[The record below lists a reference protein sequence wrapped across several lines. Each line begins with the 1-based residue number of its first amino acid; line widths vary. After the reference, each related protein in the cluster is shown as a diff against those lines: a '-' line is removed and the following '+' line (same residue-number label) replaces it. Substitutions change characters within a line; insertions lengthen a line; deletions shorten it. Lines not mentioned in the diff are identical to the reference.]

1 MYSPISSINGQ
12 KDVRVQGQSSDLAN
26 RQNFG
31 MSSLPKI
38 LKGNDTINDSQDPEV
53 MELYSRAKAQ
63 QEEILYLREQ
73 IALASIRESQ
83 LLNEKYGL
91 EKKFSELRM
100 ALDEKQNEAIISAS
114 NELTRRKGDLEENLR
129 LVNELKDTED
139 DKYIFMSSMLGL
151 LAEYGVFP
159 RVASASNLTNNVK
172 HLHDQLEMK
181 IRTSHAK
188 IAQLNSM
195 VTNHARGGSFD
206 MESPHSSSINNQLP
220 SGSMGMNEYPAFKQ
234 YIDGQHNE
242 AAATGSG
249 DVQAS
254 KHLPAESLL
263 FNREMHQQANI
274 GSHLE
279 ISSNTDRDVSGPAKD
294 NLFAINGVNERF
306 EESNNENRHN
316 PPTVGSE
323 IGGSFSSEGESPG
336 IEVFQIIG
344 EAKPGC
350 KLLGCG
356 FPVRGTSLCMFQW
369 VRHYPDGTR
378 QYIEGATNPEYVVT
392 ADDIDK
398 LIAVECIPMDD
409 QGHQGELVRL
419 FANDQNNITCD
430 PDMQSEIDTHISEGQ
445 ATFNVLML
453 VDSFEN
459 WEPVTIF
466 LLRSSFQVKVHR
478 TQAVVIVE
486 NFSKELSIKIP
497 SGLSTQFVITCSDGS
512 SHPFSTNN
520 DIRMRDSL
528 VLTMRIFQSKIK
540 MKRRKKKERKIINIQ
555 KICKFNTIQEKF
567 SINC

>member
-1 MYSPISSINGQ
+1 MYSASSSMNGQ
-12 KDVRVQGQSSDLAN
+12 NDVRVQGQSSDLAN
-26 RQNFG
+26 RQDFG
-31 MSSLPKI
+31 MSSLPKN
-38 LKGNDTINDSQDPEV
+38 LKGNDTISDSQDREA

-73 IALASIRESQ
+73 IALASVRESQ

-100 ALDEKQNEAIISAS
+100 ALDEKQSEAIISAS
-114 NELTRRKGDLEENLR
+114 NELACRKGDLEENLR

-151 LAEYGVFP
+151 LAEYGIFP
-159 RVASASNLTNNVK
+159 RAASASSLTNNVK

-195 VTNHARGGSFD
+195 GTNHTRGGSFD
-206 MESPHSSSINNQLP
+206 TESPHSSSMNNQLP
-220 SGSMGMNEYPAFKQ
+220 SSSLGMNEYPAFKQ
-234 YIDGQHNE
+234 YLDGQHNE
-242 AAATGSG
+242 AVDTGSR

-254 KHLPAESLL
+254 KHLPAENFL

-279 ISSNTDRDVSGPAKD
+279 ISSNTDRDVPG
-294 NLFAINGVNERF
+294 FTVNERF

-316 PPTVGSE
+316 PPPGGNE
-323 IGGSFSSEGESPG
+323 IGGSVSSEGESPG
-336 IEVFQIIG
+336 IEGFQIIG

-350 KLLGCG
+350 GLLGCG

-419 FANDQNNITCD
+419 FANDQNKITCD
-430 PDMQSEIDTHISEGQ
+430 PDMQSEIDTHISESQ

-453 VDSFEN
+453 VDSSEN

-466 LLRSSFQVKVHR
+466 LRRSSFQVKVHR
-478 TQAVVIVE
+478 TQAVVIAE
-486 NFSKELSIKIP
+486 KFSKELSIKIP
-497 SGLSTQFVITCSDGS
+497 SGLSAQFVITCSDGS

-520 DIRMRDSL
+520 DIRMRDTL
-528 VLTMRIFQSKIK
+528 VLTMRIFQNKAFDE
-540 MKRRKKKERKIINIQ
+540 KRKGKV
-555 KICKFNTIQEKF
+555 
-567 SINC
+567 

>member
-528 VLTMRIFQSKIK
+528 VLTMRIFQSKVL
-540 MKRRKKKERKIINIQ
+540 
-555 KICKFNTIQEKF
+555 F
-567 SINC
+567 SLRYSEI

>member
-1 MYSPISSINGQ
+1 MYSTSSSINGQ
-12 KDVRVQGQSSDLAN
+12 KNERVQGQSSDLAN
-26 RQNFG
+26 RQDFG
-31 MSSLPKI
+31 MSSLPKN
-38 LKGNDTINDSQDPEV
+38 LKGNDTINDSQDREA

-73 IALASIRESQ
+73 IALASVRESQ

-100 ALDEKQNEAIISAS
+100 ALDEKQSEAIISAS
-114 NELTRRKGDLEENLR
+114 NELARRKGDLEENLR

-151 LAEYGVFP
+151 LAEYGIFP
-159 RVASASNLTNNVK
+159 RVASASSLTNNVK

-195 VTNHARGGSFD
+195 VTNHARAGSFD
-206 MESPHSSSINNQLP
+206 TESPHSSSINNQLP

-234 YIDGQHNE
+234 YIDVQHNE
-242 AAATGSG
+242 AVDTGSR

-263 FNREMHQQANI
+263 FNREVHQQANI
-274 GSHLE
+274 GSHLD
-279 ISSNTDRDVSGPAKD
+279 ISSSTDRHIPGPTKD
-294 NLFAINGVNERF
+294 NLFDRSGVNERF
-306 EESNNENRHN
+306 EESNNENHHN
-316 PPTVGSE
+316 PPPVGKE

-336 IEVFQIIG
+336 IEGFQIIG

-350 KLLGCG
+350 RLLGCG

-419 FANDQNNITCD
+419 FANDQNKITCD

-453 VDSFEN
+453 VDSSEN

-466 LLRSSFQVKVHR
+466 LRRSSFQVKVHR
-478 TQAVVIVE
+478 TQAVVIE
-486 NFSKELSIKIP
+486 EIFSKELSIKIP

-520 DIRMRDSL
+520 DIRMRDTL
-528 VLTMRIFQSKIK
+528 VLTVRIFQSKALDE
-540 MKRRKKKERKIINIQ
+540 KRKGKI
-555 KICKFNTIQEKF
+555 
-567 SINC
+567 

>member
-181 IRTSHAK
+181 IRTSH
-188 IAQLNSM
+188 
-195 VTNHARGGSFD
+195 
-206 MESPHSSSINNQLP
+206 
-220 SGSMGMNEYPAFKQ
+220 GMNEYPAFKQ

>member
-139 DKYIFMSSMLGL
+139 DKYIFMSSMIGL

-279 ISSNTDRDVSGPAKD
+279 ISSNTERDVSGPAKD

-316 PPTVGSE
+316 PPTVGND

-453 VDSFEN
+453 VDSSEN

-528 VLTMRIFQSKIK
+528 VLTMRIFQSKVL
-540 MKRRKKKERKIINIQ
+540 
-555 KICKFNTIQEKF
+555 F
-567 SINC
+567 SLRYSEI

>member
-1 MYSPISSINGQ
+1 MYSASSSMNGQ
-12 KDVRVQGQSSDLAN
+12 NDVRVQGQSSDLAN
-26 RQNFG
+26 RQDFG
-31 MSSLPKI
+31 MSSLPKN
-38 LKGNDTINDSQDPEV
+38 LKGNDTISDSQDREA

-73 IALASIRESQ
+73 IALASVRESQ
-83 LLNEKYGL
+83 LLNEKYEL

-100 ALDEKQNEAIISAS
+100 ALDEKQSEAIISAS
-114 NELTRRKGDLEENLR
+114 NELARRKGDLEENLR

-151 LAEYGVFP
+151 LAEYGIFP
-159 RVASASNLTNNVK
+159 RAASASSLTNNVK

-181 IRTSHAK
+181 IRTSH
-188 IAQLNSM
+188 
-195 VTNHARGGSFD
+195 
-206 MESPHSSSINNQLP
+206 
-220 SGSMGMNEYPAFKQ
+220 GMNEYPAFKQ
-234 YIDGQHNE
+234 YLDGQHNE
-242 AAATGSG
+242 AVDTGSR

-254 KHLPAESLL
+254 KHLPAENFL

-279 ISSNTDRDVSGPAKD
+279 ISSNTDRDVPG
-294 NLFAINGVNERF
+294 FTVNERF

-316 PPTVGSE
+316 PPPGGNE
-323 IGGSFSSEGESPG
+323 IGGSVSSEGESPG
-336 IEVFQIIG
+336 IEGFQIIG

-350 KLLGCG
+350 GLLGCG
-356 FPVRGTSLCMFQW
+356 YPVRGTSLCMFQW

-378 QYIEGATNPEYVVT
+378 QYIEGAMNPEYVVT

-419 FANDQNNITCD
+419 FANDQHKITCD
-430 PDMQSEIDTHISEGQ
+430 PDMQSEIDTHISESQ

-453 VDSFEN
+453 VDSSEN

-466 LLRSSFQVKVHR
+466 LRRSSFQVKVHR
-478 TQAVVIVE
+478 TQAVVIAE
-486 NFSKELSIKIP
+486 KFSKELSIKIP

-520 DIRMRDSL
+520 DIRMRDTL
-528 VLTMRIFQSKIK
+528 VLTMRIFQNKAFDE
-540 MKRRKKKERKIINIQ
+540 KRKGKV
-555 KICKFNTIQEKF
+555 
-567 SINC
+567 

>member
-528 VLTMRIFQSKIK
+528 VLTMRIFQSKALDE
-540 MKRRKKKERKIINIQ
+540 KRKGKI
-555 KICKFNTIQEKF
+555 
-567 SINC
+567 

>member
-1 MYSPISSINGQ
+1 MYSASSSINGQ
-12 KDVRVQGQSSDLAN
+12 KDVRVQGKSSDLAN
-26 RQNFG
+26 RQDFG
-31 MSSLPKI
+31 MSSVPKS
-38 LKGNDTINDSQDPEV
+38 LKGNDTINESQDREA

-73 IALASIRESQ
+73 IGLASVRESQ

-100 ALDEKQNEAIISAS
+100 ALDEKQSEAIMSAS
-114 NELTRRKGDLEENLR
+114 NELARRKGDLEENLR

-151 LAEYGVFP
+151 LAEYGIFP
-159 RVASASNLTNNVK
+159 RVASASSLTNNVK

-188 IAQLNSM
+188 ISELNSM
-195 VTNHARGGSFD
+195 ATNHARGGSFD

-220 SGSMGMNEYPAFKQ
+220 SGSMGMHEYPSFKQ

-242 AAATGSG
+242 AVDAGSR

-263 FNREMHQQANI
+263 LNREMHQQANI
-274 GSHLE
+274 GNHLE
-279 ISSNTDRDVSGPAKD
+279 ISSNTDRDVPGPSKD
-294 NLFAINGVNERF
+294 NLFDRNGANERF
-306 EESNNENRHN
+306 EDSTNEIRHN
-316 PPTVGSE
+316 PPVGNE

-336 IEVFQIIG
+336 IEGFQIIG

-350 KLLGCG
+350 RLLGCG

-409 QGHQGELVRL
+409 QGHQGEIVRL
-419 FANDQNNITCD
+419 FANDQNKITCD
-430 PDMQSEIDTHISEGQ
+430 LDMQSEIDTHISEGQ

-453 VDSFEN
+453 
-459 WEPVTIF
+459 
-466 LLRSSFQVKVHR
+466 
-478 TQAVVIVE
+478 
-486 NFSKELSIKIP
+486 IKIP
-497 SGLSTQFVITCSDGS
+497 GGLSTQFVITCSNGS

-520 DIRMRDSL
+520 DIRMRDTL
-528 VLTMRIFQSKIK
+528 VLTMRIFQSKALDE
-540 MKRRKKKERKIINIQ
+540 KRKGKI
-555 KICKFNTIQEKF
+555 
-567 SINC
+567 

>member
-139 DKYIFMSSMLGL
+139 DKYIFMSSMIGL

-279 ISSNTDRDVSGPAKD
+279 ISSNTERDVSGPAKD

-316 PPTVGSE
+316 PPTVGND

-453 VDSFEN
+453 VDSSEN

-528 VLTMRIFQSKIK
+528 VLTMRIFQSKALDE
-540 MKRRKKKERKIINIQ
+540 KRKGKI
-555 KICKFNTIQEKF
+555 
-567 SINC
+567 

>member
-1 MYSPISSINGQ
+1 MYSASSSINGQ

-26 RQNFG
+26 RKNFG
-31 MSSLPKI
+31 MSSLPKN
-38 LKGNDTINDSQDPEV
+38 LKGNDTINDSQDCEA

-63 QEEILYLREQ
+63 EEEILYLREQ
-73 IALASIRESQ
+73 IALASVRESQ

-159 RVASASNLTNNVK
+159 RVASASSLTNNVK

-195 VTNHARGGSFD
+195 ATNHARGGSFD
-206 MESPHSSSINNQLP
+206 MELPHSSSINNQLP

-242 AAATGSG
+242 AVATGSG

-254 KHLPAESLL
+254 KHLPTESLR
-263 FNREMHQQANI
+263 FNRERHQQANI

-279 ISSNTDRDVSGPAKD
+279 ISSNTDRDVPGPAKD
-294 NLFAINGVNERF
+294 NLFARNGVNERF

-316 PPTVGSE
+316 PPTVGNE

-336 IEVFQIIG
+336 IEVFQIVG

-419 FANDQNNITCD
+419 FANDQNKITCD
-430 PDMQSEIDTHISEGQ
+430 PDMQLEIDTHITEGQ

-453 VDSFEN
+453 VDSSEN
-459 WEPVTIF
+459 WEPATIF
-466 LLRSSFQVKVHR
+466 LRRSSFQVKVHR
-478 TQAVVIVE
+478 TQDVVIVE
-486 NFSKELSIKIP
+486 KISKELSIVGRGRIC
-497 SGLSTQFVITCSDGS
+497 LS
-512 SHPFSTNN
+512 
-520 DIRMRDSL
+520 
-528 VLTMRIFQSKIK
+528 
-540 MKRRKKKERKIINIQ
+540 RKL
-555 KICKFNTIQEKF
+555 
-567 SINC
+567 

>member
-1 MYSPISSINGQ
+1 MFPTNSSSNGQ
-12 KDVRVQGQSSDLAN
+12 KDVRVQGQSSNLSSRHD
-26 RQNFG
+26 FG
-31 MSSLPKI
+31 MTSLPKN
-38 LKGNDTINDSQDPEV
+38 LMGNDTINDSQDHEA
-53 MELYSRAKAQ
+53 MELYSRAKAK

-73 IALASIRESQ
+73 IALASVRESQ

-100 ALDEKQNEAIISAS
+100 ALDEKQSEAIMSAS
-114 NELTRRKGDLEENLR
+114 NELARRKGDLEENLR
-129 LVNELKDTED
+129 LVNELKDTEND
-139 DKYIFMSSMLGL
+139 RYIFMSSMLGL
-151 LAEYGVFP
+151 LAEYGIFP
-159 RVASASNLTNNVK
+159 RVANASSLTNNVK

-195 VTNHARGGSFD
+195 VTHHARGGSFD
-206 MESPHSSSINNQLP
+206 TESPHSSSINNQLP
-220 SGSMGMNEYPAFKQ
+220 SGSMGMAEYPSFKQ
-234 YIDGQHNE
+234 YIDGKHDE
-242 AAATGSG
+242 AVDARSR

-254 KHLPAESLL
+254 LHLRAESLQL
-263 FNREMHQQANI
+263 NHEMHQQANI
-274 GSHLE
+274 GSHFE
-279 ISSNTDRDVSGPAKD
+279 ISSNIDRDVPFPSKD
-294 NLFAINGVNERF
+294 NLFDRNGVNERF
-306 EESNNENRHN
+306 EESTNENRHN
-316 PPTVGSE
+316 PPMGNE
-323 IGGSFSSEGESPG
+323 MGGSISSEGESPG
-336 IEVFQIIG
+336 IENFQIIG

-350 KLLGCG
+350 RILGCG

-419 FANDQNNITCD
+419 FANDQNKITCD

-453 VDSFEN
+453 VESSEN
-459 WEPVTIF
+459 WEPATIF
-466 LLRSSFQVKVHR
+466 LRRSSFQVKVHR
-478 TQAVVIVE
+478 TQAVVIAE

-520 DIRMRDSL
+520 DIRMRDTL
-528 VLTMRIFQSKIK
+528 VLTIRIFQSKALDE
-540 MKRRKKKERKIINIQ
+540 KRKGRI
-555 KICKFNTIQEKF
+555 
-567 SINC
+567 

>member
-1 MYSPISSINGQ
+1 
-12 KDVRVQGQSSDLAN
+12 
-26 RQNFG
+26 

-139 DKYIFMSSMLGL
+139 DKYIFMSSMIGL

-172 HLHDQLEMK
+172 SLRYIIISEELKGPHLHDQLEMK

-279 ISSNTDRDVSGPAKD
+279 ISSNTERDVSGPAKD

-316 PPTVGSE
+316 PPTVGND

-453 VDSFEN
+453 VDSSEN

-528 VLTMRIFQSKIK
+528 VLTMRIFQSKALDE
-540 MKRRKKKERKIINIQ
+540 KRKGKI
-555 KICKFNTIQEKF
+555 
-567 SINC
+567 

>member
-1 MYSPISSINGQ
+1 MYSPSSSINGQ

-26 RQNFG
+26 RPNFG
-31 MSSLPKI
+31 MSSLPKN
-38 LKGNDTINDSQDPEV
+38 LKGNDTINDSQDPEA

-73 IALASIRESQ
+73 IALASVRESQ

-159 RVASASNLTNNVK
+159 RVASASSLTNNVK

-242 AAATGSG
+242 AVATGSG

-263 FNREMHQQANI
+263 FNREMHQQA
-274 GSHLE
+274 SHLE
-279 ISSNTDRDVSGPAKD
+279 ISSNTDRDVPGPTKD
-294 NLFAINGVNERF
+294 NLFDRNGVNERF

-316 PPTVGSE
+316 PPTVGNE

-453 VDSFEN
+453 VDSSEN

-466 LLRSSFQVKVHR
+466 LRRSSFQVKVHR

-486 NFSKELSIKIP
+486 IFSKELLIKIP
-497 SGLSTQFVITCSDGS
+497 SGLSAQFVITCSDGS

-520 DIRMRDSL
+520 DIRMRDTL
-528 VLTMRIFQSKIK
+528 VLTMRIFQSKALDE
-540 MKRRKKKERKIINIQ
+540 KRKGKI
-555 KICKFNTIQEKF
+555 
-567 SINC
+567 

>member
-409 QGHQGELVRL
+409 QGHQ
-419 FANDQNNITCD
+419 
-430 PDMQSEIDTHISEGQ
+430 
-445 ATFNVLML
+445 

>member
-1 MYSPISSINGQ
+1 
-12 KDVRVQGQSSDLAN
+12 
-26 RQNFG
+26 

>member
-139 DKYIFMSSMLGL
+139 DKYIFMSSMIGL

-172 HLHDQLEMK
+172 SLRYIIISEELKGPHLHDQLEMK

-279 ISSNTDRDVSGPAKD
+279 ISSNTERDVSGPAKD

-316 PPTVGSE
+316 PPTVGND

-453 VDSFEN
+453 VDSSEN

-528 VLTMRIFQSKIK
+528 VLTMRIFQSKVL
-540 MKRRKKKERKIINIQ
+540 
-555 KICKFNTIQEKF
+555 F
-567 SINC
+567 SLRYSEI

>member
-139 DKYIFMSSMLGL
+139 DKYIFMSSMIGL

-279 ISSNTDRDVSGPAKD
+279 ISSNTERDVSGPAKD

-316 PPTVGSE
+316 PPTVGND

-453 VDSFEN
+453 VDSSEN

-520 DIRMRDSL
+520 DIRRIQLLSLL
-528 VLTMRIFQSKIK
+528 VLRSWVIFCYLRIWYGEHIP
-540 MKRRKKKERKIINIQ
+540 
-555 KICKFNTIQEKF
+555 
-567 SINC
+567 